1 MPSPEAYNA
10 SSCESDTFAS
20 LSAPVSIEGDSVRGE
35 RVYKSENLFRCELLP
50 FRSTGLF
57 GREIGRKS
65 GVGRGRDVFECIN
78 KAGGGLSLS
87 TKAIL
92 LTLQTHKLNLVRN
105 LTVFLVK
112 GLDKKTCSLPL
123 YNLNPNTRTE
133 MFEKAAAITPHSTK
147 SWISDRALPT
157 HKTQIWCPVSVH
169 EPCTVGSSESVIDDG
184 MLDVEDCGG

>member
-1 MPSPEAYNA
+1 M
-10 SSCESDTFAS
+10 
-20 LSAPVSIEGDSVRGE
+20 LI
-35 RVYKSENLFRCELLP
+35 K
-50 FRSTGLF
+50 
-57 GREIGRKS
+57 REM
-65 GVGRGRDVFECIN
+65 DC
-78 KAGGGLSLS
+78 LSLS

-147 SWISDRALPT
+147 SWISESGPCPHTKHKSGAL
-157 HKTQIWCPVSVH
+157 VSVH
-169 EPCTVGSSESVIDDG
+169 EPCTVGSSESVIDEG
-184 MLDVEDCGG
+184 MLDVEDCGGRRVRDEMVVGDDLGSLL